1 MASDQLTV
9 SGVFCSPRI
18 VKSWGEEHN
27 FVISQVEEEPPA
39 LCLTGQACEGWHLT
53 NLRLVQKS
61 ASRWKQN
68 WEESD
73 LVRKASWHG
82 GLDSTDLNVQ
92 LPGAWSAVSG
102 GRWAH
107 LVYIGPPSSNWAC
120 AHTVSPESVLHRTR
134 RRTPELGH
142 GKVRLRKEMGLGS
155 DQLLKCFC
163 IFTNLKLNLLMHDVA
178 LL

>member
-1 MASDQLTV
+1 MVSDQLTV

-61 ASRWKQN
+61 ASRWKRN
-68 WEESD
+68 WEESY
-73 LVRKASWHG
+73 LVRKAWWAVA
-82 GLDSTDLNVQ
+82 STRLTWVFSCRV
-92 LPGAWSAVSG
+92 LGRLLAVDG

-107 LVYIGPPSSNWAC
+107 QAPTGL
-120 AHTVSPESVLHRTR
+120 AHTQCHRSPYSIA
-134 RRTPELGH
+134 LG
-142 GKVRLRKEMGLGS
+142 GGLRSWDME
-155 DQLLKCFC
+155 KCVCGRKWAWDLTSYSNVFAYSQ
-163 IFTNLKLNLLMHDVA
+163 I
-178 LL
+178 